1 MGHGPASGRNAV
13 RRRESGSACSCS
25 CSFAVWRQRFRG
37 LLHCTGSARRATLAP
52 PHPDTRQKQ
61 RQNTQP
67 PTQWRT
73 RAQHTTAPQHT
84 STAPHPTTSCVL
96 LHVARGHRLHRATTP
111 PAQHPACTT
120 WLDRRSEIKSP
131 RPYAKI
137 TSVTHSPLHSRQ
149 KRAVPATLRSVA
161 GSLPCSGV
169 FCGAT
174 HRASGVV
181 DVYNVVVRSQPVRL
195 WTRPSPPVCSPFSEP
210 RGRR

>member
-1 MGHGPASGRNAV
+1 MYRCVWEYVTDLGVREWGTGLRRDGMRFDGGRGVRPVAVAVASLFGGNG
-13 RRRESGSACSCS
+13 SGGC
-25 CSFAVWRQRFRG
+25 
-37 LLHCTGSARRATLAP
+37 CTAQGSARRATLAP

-131 RPYAKI
+131 RPHAKI
-137 TSVTHSPLHSRQ
+137 TSVTHSPLWR
-149 KRAVPATLRSVA
+149 RRPPVA
-161 GSLPCSGV
+161 GGAAPANSAGRCV
-169 FCGAT
+169 FCLGCQT
-174 HRASGVV
+174 
-181 DVYNVVVRSQPVRL
+181 
-195 WTRPSPPVCSPFSEP
+195 T
-210 RGRR
+210 RGRRLVL